1 MTYSVKEIFEEIL
14 KESLNP
20 FLKKHGFKKRNLNFY
35 QRRDDL
41 VFVINFQKGKWNSH
55 EAVDFFINC
64 GIYSNVL
71 AQTIGQK
78 IFEFPPTHFCHFDR
92 RIEAITGSNKC
103 WFSIL
108 PETKIEVITGEVIEQ
123 LKLLVRY
130 YGAIKTNDDFI
141 NLCIEENYL
150 FNYDEMFK
158 YLAINKDE
166 KRIKIYRDRILSKLE
181 NDERLS
187 YFETKINE
195 IIV

>member
-1 MTYSVKEIFEEIL
+1 VQNLFNQLI
-14 KESLNP
+14 KESIQPL
-20 FLKKHGFKKRNLNFY
+20 LKMHGFKKRNLNFY

-41 VFVINFQKGKWNSH
+41 VFVINFQKGKWNSQ
-55 EAVDFFINC
+55 ESVDFFINC

-78 IFEFPPTHFCHFDR
+78 LFEFPPTHFCHFDK
-92 RIEAITGSNKC
+92 RIEAITGSKKC

-108 PETKIEVITGEVIEQ
+108 PETKIELITDEVIEQ
-123 LKLLVRY
+123 LQLLVRY

-158 YLAINKDE
+158 YLVITKDAE
-166 KRIKIYRDRILSKLE
+166 RIKKYRENILSILD

-187 YFETKINE
+187 HFESVINE
-195 IIV
+195 IIKL